1 MEFDIKIKR
10 IEDGKL
16 PEYKTEGASGADCF
30 ARIYEPITLKPGE
43 RKLIPLGFAVE
54 IPEGY
59 EMQGRPRSG
68 LAHKYGITIINTP
81 GTIDSDYRGEVHAN
95 LINLSN
101 EDVEIVPEERIA
113 QVVICP
119 VIKANWIE
127 SEELSETK
135 RGTNGHGSTGK

>member
-81 GTIDSDYRGEVHAN
+81 GTIDSKLVVDTAYGLITEFGQLAKDGKTYSTMAHWAYMNN
-95 LINLSN
+95 LI
-101 EDVEIVPEERIA
+101 PEYI
-113 QVVICP
+113 
-119 VIKANWIE
+119 N
-127 SEELSETK
+127 
-135 RGTNGHGSTGK
+135 N